1 MKTSSLGE
9 SLTLY
14 EVKPG
19 LRISKAKLTEWLVDT
34 ETTLWFA
41 KVMKLDHHALSK
53 LLWEFNQSTV
63 VQALMAGDHS
73 TELQDYLVDTV
84 PEHVWPEEEP
94 EFVEAPPPGQVLP
107 QLWEDA
113 LVEVAKSIQE
123 VAQKLSSTLALLP
136 SKEGKMLF
144 QTMAKLNRQRPTFG
158 VHQARINHAPVPD
171 VLVILDVSGS
181 MREDTVRAIIDDV
194 VALSWKANAHLAIVS
209 DDTFHWEPGSYNVDD
224 VLAKAQYWG
233 THYETLAPLMDND
246 WGTVVTI
253 ADYDSASSAKTVIAK
268 AKGRVGTVL
277 DISLVNR
284 PTFLAECIGQL
295 ANEVRPLLIGQTAYI
310 GHNW

>member
-1 MKTSSLGE
+1 MKTTSLRE

-41 KVMKLDHHALSK
+41 KVMKLDHYALSN
-53 LLWEFNQSTV
+53 LLWVFNQSTV

-84 PEHVWPEEEP
+84 PEHIWPEEKP
-94 EFVEAPPPGQVLP
+94 DFVEAPPPGQVLP

-113 LVEVAKSIQE
+113 ITEVAKSIQE
-123 VAQKLSSTLALLP
+123 VAQKLSGTLALLP

-158 VHQARINHAPVPD
+158 VHQARISHEPVPD

-253 ADYDSASSAKTVIAK
+253 ADYDSASSAKNVIAK
-268 AKGRVGTVL
+268 AKGSVGTVL

-284 PTFLAECIGQL
+284 PTYLAECIGQL
-295 ANEVRPLLIGQTAYI
+295 ANEVRPLLIGQKAYI
-310 GHNW
+310 GYGW

>member
-19 LRISKAKLTEWLVDT
+19 LRISKAKLAEWLVDT
-34 ETTLWFA
+34 ETTMWFA
-41 KVMKLDHHALSK
+41 KVMKLPYYALSN
-53 LLWEFNQSTV
+53 LLWDFNQCTV

-84 PEHVWPEEEP
+84 PKEVWPEEEP
-94 EFVEAPPPGQVLP
+94 EFVEASPPGQVLP

-113 LVEVAKSIQE
+113 IVEVAVSIQD
-123 VAQKLSSTLALLP
+123 VARKLSSTLALLP

-181 MREDTVRAIIDDV
+181 MREDTVREIIDDV

-253 ADYDSASSAKTVIAK
+253 ADYDSASSAKTAIAK

-295 ANEVRPLLIGQTAYI
+295 ADEVRPLLVGRERYI
-310 GHNW
+310 GY

>member
-1 MKTSSLGE
+1 MTTSLRDSV
-9 SLTLY
+9 TLF
-14 EVKPG
+14 EVAPG
-19 LRISKAKLTEWLVDT
+19 KHISKAKLKEWLVDT

-41 KVMKLDHHALSK
+41 KVLKLDHRALSS
-53 LLWEFNQSTV
+53 LLWEFNQCTV
-63 VQALMAGDHS
+63 VQALMTGDHS

-84 PEHVWPEEEP
+84 PENIWPEEKP
-94 EFVEAPPPGQVLP
+94 EFVEAAPPAQVLP
-107 QLWEDA
+107 QMWESA
-113 LVEVAKSIQE
+113 LVEVAKSIQD
-123 VAQKLSSTLALLP
+123 VAAKLTGTLGMLP
-136 SKEGKMLF
+136 SKEGRMLF
-144 QTMAKLNRQRPTFG
+144 QTMAKLNKQRPTFG
-158 VHQARINHAPVPD
+158 IHQARINHEPVPD

-181 MREDTVRAIIDDV
+181 MREDTIRTIIDDV

-209 DDTFHWEPGSYNVDD
+209 DDTFHWEPGSYNVED

-253 ADYDSASSAKTVIAK
+253 ADYDSASSAKTAIAK

-284 PTFLAECIGQL
+284 PTYLAECIGQL
-295 ANEVRPLLIGQTAYI
+295 ADEVRPLLVGREYYV
-310 GHNW
+310 GY

>member
-1 MKTSSLGE
+1 MKTNSLRE

-19 LRISKAKLTEWLVDT
+19 HHISKAKLAEWLVDT
-34 ETTLWFA
+34 ETTMWFA
-41 KVMKLDHHALSK
+41 KVMKLDHHALSR
-53 LLWEFNQSTV
+53 LLWDFNQSSV

-84 PEHVWPEEEP
+84 PEHVWPEEKP

-113 LVEVAKSIQE
+113 LVEVAASIQE
-123 VAQKLSSTLALLP
+123 VARKLSSTLALLP

-181 MREDTVRAIIDDV
+181 MREDTVREIIDDV

-253 ADYDSASSAKTVIAK
+253 ADYDSASSAKTAIAK

-295 ANEVRPLLIGQTAYI
+295 ADEVRPLLVGREYYV
-310 GHNW
+310 GY

>member
-1 MKTSSLGE
+1 MTSLRE

-19 LRISKAKLTEWLVDT
+19 LRISKAKLAEWLVDT
-34 ETTLWFA
+34 ETTMWFA
-41 KVMKLDHHALSK
+41 KVMKLDHHALSN
-53 LLWEFNQSTV
+53 LLWEFNQCTV
-63 VQALMAGDHS
+63 VQALMTGDHS

-84 PEHVWPEEEP
+84 PEHIWPEEKP

-107 QLWEDA
+107 QLWEGA
-113 LVEVAKSIQE
+113 IVEMATSIQD
-123 VAQKLSSTLALLP
+123 VARKLSSTLALLP

-158 VHQARINHAPVPD
+158 VHQARINHEPVPD

-181 MREDTVRAIIDDV
+181 MREGTVRAIIDDV

-233 THYETLAPLMDND
+233 TRYETLAPLMDND

-253 ADYDSASSAKTVIAK
+253 ADYDSAGSAKSVLANR
-268 AKGRVGTVL
+268 KGRVGTVL

-295 ANEVRPLLIGQTAYI
+295 ADEVRPLLVGREAYI
-310 GHNW
+310 GYRW

>member
-1 MKTSSLGE
+1 MNSLRE

-19 LRISKAKLTEWLVDT
+19 LRISKAKLAEWLVDT
-34 ETTLWFA
+34 ETTMWFA
-41 KVMKLDHHALSK
+41 KVMKLDHHALSN
-53 LLWEFNQSTV
+53 LLWEFNQCTV
-63 VQALMAGDHS
+63 VQALMTGDHS

-84 PEHVWPEEEP
+84 PEHIWPEEEP

-107 QLWEDA
+107 QLWENA
-113 LVEVAKSIQE
+113 IVEVATSIQD
-123 VAQKLSSTLALLP
+123 VARKLSSTLALLP

-158 VHQARINHAPVPD
+158 VHQARINHGPVPD

-181 MREDTVRAIIDDV
+181 MREGTVRAIIDDV
-194 VALSWKANAHLAIVS
+194 VALSWRANAHLAIVS

-233 THYETLAPLMDND
+233 TRYETLAPLMDND

-253 ADYDSASSAKTVIAK
+253 ADYDSAGSAKSVLANR
-268 AKGRVGTVL
+268 KGRVGTVL

-295 ANEVRPLLIGQTAYI
+295 ADEVRPLLVGQAAYI
-310 GHNW
+310 GYR